1 MALES
6 NTGIQIDSVRKK
18 FMGGYQKVETFCLL
32 HVMKSQFKEKSPPN
46 LKITSRR
53 TNKNELLSHSIFYS

>member
-46 LKITSRR
+46 LKITKS
-53 TNKNELLSHSIFYS
+53 